1 MKIGCYGAIE
11 FQGLRGNCEEQ
22 FFKSTAS
29 SLWVNKKTTGS
40 RNKKNI
46 GWEKQNFSPY
56 AALNVAGFYQTPNN
70 MVQLLQHSTANIQPL
85 EEYQSRL
92 FKSLI

>member
-46 GWEKQNFSPY
+46 GWEKTEFFTICCPECGRILSNAEQY
-56 AALNVAGFYQTPNN
+56 GTALTTQY
-70 MVQLLQHSTANIQPL
+70 S
-85 EEYQSRL
+85 
-92 FKSLI
+92 